1 MALLSSPYALLIS
14 VTLIIVLVFRKINI
28 ALSLLVGAI
37 LYGALTLDQSMV
49 KATVDSFNLQMIQT
63 VVALMLSMFLA
74 DLYSSTSVSK
84 SLVEGLE
91 GLGPRFAAF
100 ATPSVIG
107 LLPMPGGAYISA
119 VIVDPLYQEMNLKP
133 DVKTFINYWFR
144 HIWITTWP
152 LYQGVIL
159 ASGILGI
166 PAGHVTIMNIPIT
179 LAATISGIIVCYREI
194 RSWRSINVGEKKI
207 EKIIHVWP
215 FIAIALLTLVLKVN
229 LVVAIFATILIFML
243 IYKPGLKNMVSGL
256 RYMFNPTFIGI
267 VVFSFIFSK
276 YIEESNVALSLK
288 ELLGPYAELAIFT
301 IPLALVI
308 GTGVEFT
315 YIALAFPPLLPL
327 LQSEDRLILGFLGG
341 FTGAMV
347 SPAHACLVLSA
358 NYYKTELTKPYKL
371 IIPASILTITLTI
384 LYITLT

>member
-14 VTLIIVLVFRKINI
+14 VVLIIVLAFRKINI
-28 ALSLLVGAI
+28 ALSLLVGAA
-37 LYGALTLDQSMV
+37 LYGLLTLDQSIV
-49 KATVDSFNLQMIQT
+49 RATVDSFNLQMIQT

-74 DLYSSTSVSK
+74 DLYSSTSVSR

-100 ATPSVIG
+100 TTPSVIG

-166 PAGHVTIMNIPIT
+166 PAGHITIMNIPIT
-179 LAATISGIIVCYREI
+179 LAAAISGIIVSYREVKF
-194 RSWRSINVGEKKI
+194 WRSIDVSGKRIN
-207 EKIIHVWP
+207 KIIHIWP
-215 FIAIALLTLVLKVN
+215 FIAIAFLTLVLKVN
-229 LVVAIFATILIFML
+229 LVVAILITILIFIL
-243 IYKPGLKNMVSGL
+243 IYKPRLRNVISGL

-288 ELLGPYAELAIFT
+288 EILGPHAELAIFT

-341 FTGAMV
+341 FTGAMI
-347 SPAHACLVLSA
+347 SPAHSCLVLSA
-358 NYYKTELTKPYKL
+358 NYYKTELTKSYRL
-371 IIPASILTITLTI
+371 IFPASIFTIALTL
-384 LYITLT
+384 LYIILT